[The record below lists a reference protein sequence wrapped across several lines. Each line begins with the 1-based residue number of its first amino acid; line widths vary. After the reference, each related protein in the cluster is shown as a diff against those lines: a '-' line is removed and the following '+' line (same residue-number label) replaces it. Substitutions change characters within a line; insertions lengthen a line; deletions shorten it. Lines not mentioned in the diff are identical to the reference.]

1 MVVCTGVDMRI
12 SLVSSCRSHIG
23 KLFVFVFSTVVEV
36 EPAHD
41 DVSSP
46 HYSMTLGA
54 FGQ

>member
-12 SLVSSCRSHIG
+12 SLVSICSFHIG

-41 DVSSP
+41 DVV
-46 HYSMTLGA
+46 HHIIL
-54 FGQ
+54 